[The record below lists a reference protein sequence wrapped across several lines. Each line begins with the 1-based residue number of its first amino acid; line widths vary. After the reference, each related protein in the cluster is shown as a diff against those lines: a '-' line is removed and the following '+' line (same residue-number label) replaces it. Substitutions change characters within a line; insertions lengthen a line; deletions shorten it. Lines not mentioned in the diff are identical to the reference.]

1 MTPENNY
8 NSEETESYQ
17 SVNQAQIEAART
29 ANNTWVFEEKER
41 EMYVANGETLV
52 ATAVIDRTTKN
63 VSGTVLIHNFKWIDE
78 KAFSERE
85 NSFVT
90 TMRRVGRS
98 NDQLINTT
106 HNATVNAKLYASL
119 VSGGAVVVPLGNG
132 QTTETEKTR
141 DEMLEFARIYPEAAS
156 EAIETWLESAHFE
169 IVEDSASAFDWMFT
183 SGSTIKIK
191 WWIGDK
197 DEPLAAGYIT
207 FKSPVSE
214 ERKRHD
220 DEVQNIKSR
229 RQGEINIAEMSENF
243 GKKLA
248 YGLKHLLSVEGIAIG
263 SEGVVYNEKLKRDFV
278 IKFNPIWFVQAV
290 ELMHESFDFTKG
302 KSAKS

>member
-220 DEVQNIKSR
+220 DEVQNIKS
-229 RQGEINIAEMSENF
+229 
-243 GKKLA
+243 LT
-248 YGLKHLLSVEGIAIG
+248 
-263 SEGVVYNEKLKRDFV
+263 D
-278 IKFNPIWFVQAV
+278 
-290 ELMHESFDFTKG
+290 
-302 KSAKS
+302 